1 MPHWLYVLLT
11 VPVVSAFIGWLT
23 NWQAVKMIFWPAKR
37 TLGWQGIVYA
47 HSDKFAKN
55 LGQIAQ
61 NELMNAEEMAAKL
74 DPVELEKAV
83 LPVLDSDAPVLVA
96 KAAEKIRPGA
106 WAMVPPPMQ
115 AMIIEQVKTRARAIA
130 QELTDELRPRA
141 AQILDVEALVAGQL
155 SGPNVERLARLTQQ
169 IGNKEFKFIEY
180 SGAVF
185 GLIIGFAQ
193 IAVWESMNRWWLMP
207 IFGVIVGLI
216 TNYLAIQMIFRPHHR
231 TKYLGFLPYQGLFPK
246 RQPEIARDYGETTAA
261 EVITPRNIIELLLAG
276 ERGEELIS
284 DLTKLLT
291 RRLDEEWAKVQGLIP
306 ISISDAQVAEI
317 KQMIIAH
324 LIALT
329 PKMQPEIEAL
339 LERQLDV
346 RNTVESRLAALSKP
360 EFERLLRGVF
370 EEDELTLIVVGGVLG
385 GAVGTVQGALM
396 IAGVS

>member
-1 MPHWLYVLLT
+1 MPDWLYILLT
-11 VPVVSAFIGWLT
+11 VPLVSAFIGWLT

-37 TLGWQGIVYA
+37 KLGWQGIVYA
-47 HSDKFAKN
+47 HADKFASN

-61 NELMNAEEMAAKL
+61 RELMNAEEMAAKL

-83 LPVLDSDAPVLVA
+83 LPVLDAEAPILVA
-96 KAAEKIRPGA
+96 MAADKIRPGA
-106 WAMVPPPMQ
+106 WTMVPPPMQ

-130 QELTDELRPRA
+130 QELTNELRPRA
-141 AQILDVEALVAGQL
+141 AQILDVEALVKGQL

-169 IGNKEFKFIEY
+169 IGSKEFKFIEY

-193 IAVWESMNRWWLMP
+193 IGVWESMNKWWLMP

-231 TKYLGFLPYQGLFPK
+231 TKYLGVLPYQGLFPK
-246 RQPEIARDYGETTAA
+246 RQAEIARDYGETTAA
-261 EVITPRNIIELLLAG
+261 EVITPRNIIELLIAG

-291 RRLDEEWAKVQGLIP
+291 HRLDAEWAKVQGLIP
-306 ISISDAQVAEI
+306 IPVTDAQVADI
-317 KQMIIAH
+317 KRMIVDH
-324 LIALT
+324 LVALT
-329 PKMQPEIEAL
+329 PKMRPEIEAL

-370 EEDELTLIVVGGVLG
+370 EEDELTLIIVGGVLG
-385 GAVGTVQGALM
+385 GLVGALQGAL
-396 IAGVS
+396 IVAGIS